1 VTAADGN
8 TEAISPVPPEP
19 APPRA
24 ASAASDRRANGDAA
38 RRGSVSQDR
47 ARTLR
52 ATAIGVVAVVM
63 WSTTPVLATY
73 VAEVPPFLL
82 LTLAFS
88 IAFSVVCGR
97 WLAQGGDLVRR
108 FRYPLVAWA
117 IGLFGLLGWHFCYF
131 LAVRHAPV
139 AEASLINHLWPLL
152 IVLFSALLPGE
163 RLRWWHLAGAAA
175 GLAGT
180 VLLVTDGGSVTFKM
194 RFATGYALALAC
206 AFIWSGYSVLNR
218 RFARDVS
225 TEAVGAF
232 CGATAVMAALGHL
245 AFEVTVWPA
254 GGAWLAVLA
263 LGVGPLG
270 AAFFTWDH
278 GTKHGDIRVLGAASY
293 LTPML
298 AAALLVGFGLAE
310 ATWTLLAA
318 CLLITGG
325 AALAALDL
333 LVPRSD
339 RRIQARSSRR

>member
-1 VTAADGN
+1 MTAADGG
-8 TEAISPVPPEP
+8 TEPVSPAALEP
-19 APPRA
+19 ATRAA
-24 ASAASDRRANGDAA
+24 ASALPGGRSGAGTPASVGPI
-38 RRGSVSQDR
+38 VSTR
-47 ARTLR
+47 ARTIR
-52 ATAIGVVAVVM
+52 ATVIGVTAVLM
-63 WSTTPVLATY
+63 WSATPVLATF
-73 VAEVPPFLL
+73 VADVPPFLL

-88 IAFSVVCGR
+88 VAFSVVCGR
-97 WLAQGGDLVRR
+97 WIVQGGDLVGR
-108 FRYPLVAWA
+108 FRYPSVAWA

-139 AEASLINHLWPLL
+139 VEASLINHLWPLL

-163 RLRWWHLAGAAA
+163 RLRWWHVAGAGA

-180 VLLVTDGGSVTFKM
+180 VLLVTDGGAVRFKM
-194 RFATGYALALAC
+194 QFATGYALALAC
-206 AFIWSGYSVLNR
+206 AFIWSAYSVLNR
-218 RFARDVS
+218 RFARNVS

-232 CGATAVMAALGHL
+232 CGATAVVAALGHL

-298 AAALLVGFGLAE
+298 AAALLVAFGRAE

-325 AALAALDL
+325 AALAAYDL
-333 LVPRSD
+333 LAPRH
-339 RRIQARSSRR
+339 